1 MQETRNTLHGNEF
14 DLVKNMVSMTYYMLN
29 YTRVLM
35 AVFILSALS
44 LSMNISSVQG
54 QTEQQQQQQSPPIA
68 DAGPVQE
75 VREGDLVTLTGTNSF
90 DSDGEIV
97 SYTWG
102 VEDSDDES
110 PAVVLEGQNT
120 PIATF
125 TAPQVGGNVDSN
137 SYLFE
142 LTVTDNKGLT
152 GSNTSKV
159 VVVKR

>member
-1 MQETRNTLHGNEF
+1 
-14 DLVKNMVSMTYYMLN
+14 MTYYMLN
-29 YTRVLM
+29 DTRCLMVVL
-35 AVFILSALS
+35 ILSVLS
-44 LSMNISSVQG
+44 LSMNISSVLG
-54 QTEQQQQQQSPPIA
+54 QTGQQPQQQSPPVA
-68 DAGPVQE
+68 DAGPHQE
-75 VREGDLVTLTGTNSF
+75 VKEGDQVTLTGSNSF

-102 VEDSDDES
+102 IEDSDDES
-110 PAVVLEGQNT
+110 PTVVLEGQNT

-125 TAPQVGGNVDSN
+125 TAPNVGDNVDSN

-142 LTVTDNKGLT
+142 LTVTDNEGLT

>member
-1 MQETRNTLHGNEF
+1 
-14 DLVKNMVSMTYYMLN
+14 MLN
-29 YTRVLM
+29 DTRVLI
-35 AVFILSALS
+35 ALFILSALS
-44 LSMNISSVQG
+44 LSMNISSVRG
-54 QTEQQQQQQSPPIA
+54 QTEQQQSPPVA
-68 DAGPVQE
+68 DAGPDQE
-75 VREGDLVTLTGTNSF
+75 VKEGDQVTLTGSNSF

-102 VEDSDDES
+102 IEDSDDES
-110 PAVVLEGQNT
+110 PTVVLEGQNT

-125 TAPQVGGNVDSN
+125 TAPNVGDNVDSN

-142 LTVTDNKGLT
+142 LTVTDNEGLT

>member
-1 MQETRNTLHGNEF
+1 
-14 DLVKNMVSMTYYMLN
+14 MLN
-29 YTRVLM
+29 DTRILM

-54 QTEQQQQQQSPPIA
+54 QTEQQPQQQSPPVA
-68 DAGPVQE
+68 DAGPDQE
-75 VREGDLVTLTGTNSF
+75 IKEGDQVTLTGTNSF

-102 VEDSDDES
+102 IEDSDDES
-110 PAVVLEGQNT
+110 PAVVLEGQKT

-125 TAPQVGGNVDSN
+125 TAPKVGGNVDSN

-142 LTVTDNKGLT
+142 LTVTDNEGLT
-152 GSNTSKV
+152 ASNTSRV
-159 VVVKR
+159 FVVKE

>member
-1 MQETRNTLHGNEF
+1 
-14 DLVKNMVSMTYYMLN
+14 MLN
-29 YTRVLM
+29 DTRILM

-54 QTEQQQQQQSPPIA
+54 QTEQQPQQQSPPVA
-68 DAGPVQE
+68 DAGPDQE
-75 VREGDLVTLTGTNSF
+75 IKEGDQVTLTGTNSF

-102 VEDSDDES
+102 IEDSDDES
-110 PAVVLEGQNT
+110 PAVVLEGQKT

-125 TAPQVGGNVDSN
+125 TAPKVGGNVDSN

-142 LTVTDNKGLT
+142 LTVTDNEGLT
-152 GSNTSKV
+152 ASNTSRV
-159 VVVKR
+159 VVVKE

>member
-1 MQETRNTLHGNEF
+1 
-14 DLVKNMVSMTYYMLN
+14 MTYYMLN
-29 YTRVLM
+29 DTRCLMVVL
-35 AVFILSALS
+35 ILSALS
-44 LSMNISSVQG
+44 LSTNISSVLG
-54 QTEQQQQQQSPPIA
+54 QTEQQPQQQSPPVA
-68 DAGPVQE
+68 DAGPHQE
-75 VREGDLVTLTGTNSF
+75 VKEGDQVTLTGSNSF

-125 TAPQVGGNVDSN
+125 TAPQVGGNAGSN

-142 LTVTDNKGLT
+142 LTITDNDGLT
-152 GSNTSKV
+152 GSNTTKV
-159 VVVKR
+159 VVVEK

>member
-1 MQETRNTLHGNEF
+1 
-14 DLVKNMVSMTYYMLN
+14 MLN
-29 YTRVLM
+29 NGRVLM

-54 QTEQQQQQQSPPIA
+54 QMERQQQQQSPPVA
-68 DAGPVQE
+68 DAGPDQE
-75 VREGDLVTLTGTNSF
+75 VKEGDQVRLTGTKSF
-90 DSDGEIV
+90 DSNGEIV
-97 SYTWG
+97 SFTWG

-110 PAVVLEGQNT
+110 PALVLEGQNT

-142 LTVTDNKGLT
+142 LTVTDNEGLT

>member
-1 MQETRNTLHGNEF
+1 
-14 DLVKNMVSMTYYMLN
+14 MLN
-29 YTRVLM
+29 DTRILM
-35 AVFILSALS
+35 AVLILSS
-44 LSMNISSVQG
+44 LPLTMNISSIQG
-54 QTEQQQQQQSPPIA
+54 QTEQPQQQFPPVA
-68 DAGPVQE
+68 DAGPDQE
-75 VREGDLVTLTGTNSF
+75 VKEGDQVTLTGTNSF

-110 PAVVLEGQNT
+110 PALVLEGQNT

-159 VVVKR
+159 VVIKR

>member
-1 MQETRNTLHGNEF
+1 MLNETRI
-14 DLVKNMVSMTYYMLN
+14 
-29 YTRVLM
+29 LM
-35 AVFILSALS
+35 AVLILSS
-44 LSMNISSVQG
+44 LPLTMNISSIQG
-54 QTEQQQQQQSPPIA
+54 QTEQPQQQFPPVA
-68 DAGPVQE
+68 DSGPDQE
-75 VREGDLVTLTGTNSF
+75 VKEGDQVTLTGTNSF

-110 PAVVLEGQNT
+110 PALVLEGQNT

-159 VVVKR
+159 VVIKR

>member
-1 MQETRNTLHGNEF
+1 
-14 DLVKNMVSMTYYMLN
+14 MLN
-29 YTRVLM
+29 DTRVLI
-35 AVFILSALS
+35 ALFILSALS
-44 LSMNISSVQG
+44 LSMNISSVRG
-54 QTEQQQQQQSPPIA
+54 QTEQQQSLPVA
-68 DAGPVQE
+68 DAGPDQE
-75 VREGDLVTLTGTNSF
+75 VKEGDQVTLTGTKSF

-125 TAPQVGGNVDSN
+125 TAPQVGGNAGSN

-142 LTVTDNKGLT
+142 LTITDNDGLT
-152 GSNTSKV
+152 GSNTTKV
-159 VVVKR
+159 VVVEK

>member
-1 MQETRNTLHGNEF
+1 
-14 DLVKNMVSMTYYMLN
+14 
-29 YTRVLM
+29 M

-54 QTEQQQQQQSPPIA
+54 QMERQQQQQSPPVA
-68 DAGPVQE
+68 DAGPDQE
-75 VREGDLVTLTGTNSF
+75 VKEGDQVRLTGTKSF
-90 DSDGEIV
+90 DSNGEIV
-97 SYTWG
+97 SFTWG

-110 PAVVLEGQNT
+110 PALVLEGQNT

-142 LTVTDNKGLT
+142 LTVTDNEGLT